1 MHSGAGPSPAPL
13 FQFFTELLYRPV
25 SILARYADGRG
36 DDQRA
41 DLDQIP
47 ELFSEKGYD
56 ATSVREI
63 CEAAGLSKP
72 TSITSGS
79 KEGVYRALVDES
91 LESFRKELLR
101 VLEGE
106 APARDRLRRVSRLYL
121 ATARARSEQMRF
133 IFGLIH
139 NPPSSAPRTDFPR
152 FYADLVEAIA
162 KVVDQGVRKDEFC
175 RGPRSV
181 RTLVLMGAL
190 GEAIHGFLL
199 FGRPELTP
207 ALADT
212 LVETIVQGWSAA

>member
-1 MHSGAGPSPAPL
+1 MPIAEATTS
-13 FQFFTELLYRPV
+13 ER
-25 SILARYADGRG
+25 ILIKS
-36 DDQRA
+36 
-41 DLDQIP
+41 L
-47 ELFSEKGYD
+47 ELFSRKGYD

-63 CEAAGLSKP
+63 CEAAGLAKP
-72 TSITSGS
+72 TLYHFFGS

-106 APARDRLRRVSRLYL
+106 APARERLKRVSRLHL
-121 ATARARSEQMRF
+121 AAARARSEQMRF

-139 NPPSSAPRTDFPR
+139 NPPSSAPRTDFPS

-162 KVVDQGVRKDEFC
+162 KVVDQGVRSGEFS

-181 RTLVLMGAL
+181 RMLVLMGAL